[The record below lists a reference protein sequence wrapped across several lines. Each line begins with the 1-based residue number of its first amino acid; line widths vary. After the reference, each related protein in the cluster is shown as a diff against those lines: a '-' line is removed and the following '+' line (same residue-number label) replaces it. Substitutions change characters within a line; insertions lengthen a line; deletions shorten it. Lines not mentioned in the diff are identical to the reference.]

1 MAPNIELVVLL
12 WLRWRWK
19 YTRETTRI
27 VAFIGRVFVVI
38 VGAVV
43 VVVVVVAVEVEIY
56 P

>member
-1 MAPNIELVVLL
+1 L
-12 WLRWRWK
+12 RWK

-38 VGAVV
+38 VVAIGV
-43 VVVVVVAVEVEIY
+43 VVVVVVAVAVEIY